1 MRLYTIHAAPPEA
14 PRPLPPVL
22 LREGFCIW
30 PFMFGFL
37 WFLARRLWLAALAM
51 LALTVAI
58 LALLPPPAQGV
69 ALVALHLLAGFE
81 GRDLLRA
88 RLARRGLAE
97 QGVIAA
103 PDLDLAWF
111 RLARLRPDLLRALP

>member
-1 MRLYTIHAAPPEA
+1 MRLYTVHAPPPEA

-22 LREGFCIW
+22 LREGFALW
-30 PFMFGFL
+30 PFLFGFL
-37 WFLARRLWLAALAM
+37 WFLARRLWLAGLAM
-51 LALTVAI
+51 LALGIAI

-69 ALVALHLLAGFE
+69 ALLALHLLAGFE
-81 GRDLLRA
+81 ANDLLRA
-88 RLARRGLAE
+88 RLARRGLVE

-111 RLARLRPDLLRALP
+111 RLARLRPDLVRALP